1 MAGSTRQSRE
11 VKKWL
16 AARRAQLALKH
27 AFERID
33 YEEDVVGPEIE
44 AILSGKVKLQIE
56 ASSDDAAQSI
66 ITVTVNDETTTSEE
80 AEAEVAADGVIDLD
94 DADAYAGAS

>member
-66 ITVTVNDETTTSEE
+66 ITVTVNDETTSEE

-94 DADAYAGAS
+94 ADAYAGAS

>member
-66 ITVTVNDETTTSEE
+66 ITVTVNDETTSEE